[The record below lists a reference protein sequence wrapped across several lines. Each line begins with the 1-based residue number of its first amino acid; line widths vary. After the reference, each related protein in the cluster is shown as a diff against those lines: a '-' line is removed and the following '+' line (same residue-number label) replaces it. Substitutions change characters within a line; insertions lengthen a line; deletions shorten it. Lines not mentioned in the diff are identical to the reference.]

1 MAVNTA
7 GRRASLKVAGG
18 GLSPSATPIEARGG
32 TAGFTGGL
40 TRLPDDIYLAI
51 AVVVVVGMMVLPLPP
66 ALLDALITVNIG
78 LALTVLL
85 VSMYIREPLQFSV
98 FPSLLLIATL
108 FRLGLNV
115 SATRQIL
122 LSGYA
127 GRVIDAFGHF
137 VIGGNYV
144 VGVVIFLILVVI
156 QFVVITNGA
165 GRVAEVAAR
174 FTLDA
179 MPGKQMAI
187 DADLNAG
194 IIDEAE
200 ARRRRRLIELEA
212 DFYGAM
218 DGASKF
224 VKGDAIAGVVIILIN
239 IVGGIVIGVLQ
250 RGLPIDR
257 ALQTYTVLTVGDG
270 LVSQI
275 PALLIST
282 ATGIIVTRAGA
293 AEGGSLGQEMARQ
306 VLYGP
311 KPLALAGGLLG
322 MLALVPGMP
331 TVPFLMVG
339 AGLGALAYAVR
350 RSQPPVPPSAPSEA
364 ASPTAPQAADE
375 VAAVLKNLQP
385 DPLELEVG
393 YGLIPLVEG
402 GAPGPFPP
410 AAPATGGGLLGRISL
425 LRRQIAQEL
434 GFVIPTVRVRDNLEL
449 GAYQYRIKLRG
460 VAVASGEVR
469 PGMYLILH
477 GTGGAPGIPGE
488 DTKEPVFGLPAR
500 WVEPGWRDQAELSG
514 YTVVDPAGV
523 IITHLS
529 ETVRS
534 LAAELLTRQEVKDL
548 VDQLKTRYPALV
560 EDLIPDQ
567 LTLGELERVLKNL
580 LRERVPI
587 RDLVTILEGISPW
600 LKTTRD
606 PDQLSEAAR
615 QALARALCQQLA
627 EPDPD
632 GRVAGRLVGFALGPN
647 LQNLL
652 LNSLTAAE
660 GGHEAG
666 TVLALAPDVAQRLV
680 LRLAAAMEGLAAEG
694 HKPILFCPPKLRLPL
709 RRLTERSLPGLV
721 LLSYAEVAP
730 GYQVEIRTSVELEE

>member
-1 MAVNTA
+1 MAVNA
-7 GRRASLKVAGG
+7 RPAQHR
-18 GLSPSATPIEARGG
+18 GLS
-32 TAGFTGGL
+32 
-40 TRLPDDIYLAI
+40 DIYLAV
-51 AVVVVVGMMVLPLPP
+51 AVVVVVGMMILPLPP
-66 ALLDALITVNIG
+66 ALLDALITINIG

-85 VSMYIREPLQFSV
+85 VSMYIREPLEFSV
-98 FPSLLLIATL
+98 FPSLLLVATL

-122 LSGYA
+122 LHGYA

-144 VGVVIFLILVVI
+144 IGVVIFLILIVI

-224 VKGDAIAGVVIILIN
+224 VKGDAVAGVVIILIN

-275 PALLIST
+275 PALLVST

-306 VLYGP
+306 ILYGP
-311 KPLALAGGLLG
+311 KPLAVAAGLLG
-322 MLALVPGMP
+322 GLALIPGMP
-331 TVPFLMVG
+331 TLPFMAVG
-339 AGLGALAYAVR
+339 AGLGGLAYALR
-350 RSQPPVPPSAPSEA
+350 RSALGPSGPGAAQPPSA
-364 ASPTAPQAADE
+364 APEPADE
-375 VAAVLKNLQP
+375 VAAVLKTLQP

-402 GAPGPFPP
+402 GASPG
-410 AAPATGGGLLGRISL
+410 GSLLARITL

-460 VAVASGEVR
+460 VQVASGEVR
-469 PGMYLILH
+469 PNMYLVLY
-477 GTGGAPGIPGE
+477 GAARGAVPEIPGE

-500 WVEPGWRDQAELSG
+500 WIEAGFRDQAELSG
-514 YTVVDPAGV
+514 HTVVDPAGV

-529 ETVRS
+529 ETVKS
-534 LAAELLTRQEVKDL
+534 LAAELLTRQDVRQL
-548 VDQLKTRYPALV
+548 VDQLKSRYPALV
-560 EDLIPDQ
+560 EELIPDQ
-567 LTLGELERVLKNL
+567 LSLGELQRVLQNL

-587 RDLVTILEGISPW
+587 RDLVTILEAVSPL

-615 QALARALCQQLA
+615 QGLCRLISQQLA
-627 EPDPD
+627 E
-632 GRVAGRLVGFALGPN
+632 GSRIIGFALGPG
-647 LQNLL
+647 LQELL
-652 LNSLTAAE
+652 LNSLTTTE
-660 GGHEAG
+660 GGS
-666 TVLALAPDVAQRLV
+666 TILALPSDTARQL
-680 LRLAAAMEGLAAEG
+680 LSRLAAAMESLAAEG
-694 HKPILFCPPKLRLPL
+694 HRAVLFCPPKLRLPL

-721 LLSYAEVAP
+721 ILSYAEVAP
-730 GYQVEIRTSVELEE
+730 GYQLEIRTAVELDGS

>member
-1 MAVNTA
+1 MAVNA
-7 GRRASLKVAGG
+7 RPAQHR
-18 GLSPSATPIEARGG
+18 GLS
-32 TAGFTGGL
+32 
-40 TRLPDDIYLAI
+40 DIYLAV
-51 AVVVVVGMMVLPLPP
+51 AVVVVVGMMILPLPP
-66 ALLDALITVNIG
+66 ALLDALITINIG

-85 VSMYIREPLQFSV
+85 VSMYIREPLEFSV
-98 FPSLLLIATL
+98 FPSLLLVATL

-122 LSGYA
+122 LHGYA

-144 VGVVIFLILVVI
+144 IGVVIFLILIVI

-224 VKGDAIAGVVIILIN
+224 VKGDAVAGVVIILIN

-275 PALLIST
+275 PALLVST

-306 VLYGP
+306 ILYGP
-311 KPLALAGGLLG
+311 KPLAVAAGLLG
-322 MLALVPGMP
+322 GLALIPGMP
-331 TVPFLMVG
+331 TLPFMAVG
-339 AGLGALAYAVR
+339 AGLGGLAYALR
-350 RSQPPVPPSAPSEA
+350 RSALGPSGPGAAQPPSA
-364 ASPTAPQAADE
+364 APEPADE
-375 VAAVLKNLQP
+375 VAAVLKTLQP

-402 GAPGPFPP
+402 GASPG
-410 AAPATGGGLLGRISL
+410 GSLLARITL

-449 GAYQYRIKLRG
+449 GAYQYRIKIRG
-460 VAVASGEVR
+460 VQVASGEVR
-469 PGMYLILH
+469 PNMYLVLY
-477 GTGGAPGIPGE
+477 GAARGAVPEIPGE

-500 WVEPGWRDQAELSG
+500 WIEAGFRDQAELSG
-514 YTVVDPAGV
+514 HTVVDPAGV

-529 ETVRS
+529 ETVKS
-534 LAAELLTRQEVKDL
+534 LAAELLTRQDVRQL
-548 VDQLKTRYPALV
+548 VDQLKSRYPALV
-560 EDLIPDQ
+560 EELIPDQ
-567 LTLGELERVLKNL
+567 LSLGELQRVLQNL

-587 RDLVTILEGISPW
+587 RDLVTILEAVSPL

-615 QALARALCQQLA
+615 QGLCRLISQQLA
-627 EPDPD
+627 E
-632 GRVAGRLVGFALGPN
+632 GSRIIGFALGPG
-647 LQNLL
+647 LQELL
-652 LNSLTAAE
+652 LNSLTTTE
-660 GGHEAG
+660 GGS
-666 TVLALAPDVAQRLV
+666 TILALPSDTARQL
-680 LRLAAAMEGLAAEG
+680 LSRLAAAMESLAAEG
-694 HKPILFCPPKLRLPL
+694 HRAVLFCPPKLRLPL

-721 LLSYAEVAP
+721 ILSYAEVAP
-730 GYQVEIRTSVELEE
+730 GYQLEIRTAVELDGS

>member
-1 MAVNTA
+1 MTANTSSA
-7 GRRASLKVAGG
+7 EQRPALLAGG
-18 GLSPSATPIEARGG
+18 
-32 TAGFTGGL
+32 
-40 TRLPDDIYLAI
+40 DIYLAV
-51 AVVVVVGMMVLPLPP
+51 AVVVVVGMMILPLPP
-66 ALLDALITVNIG
+66 ALLDVLITVNIG

-98 FPSLLLIATL
+98 FPSLLLVATL

-122 LSGYA
+122 LQGYA
-127 GRVIDAFGHF
+127 GKVIDAFGHF

-144 VGVVIFLILVVI
+144 IGVVIFLILVVI

-224 VKGDAIAGVVIILIN
+224 VKGDAIAGVIIILIN

-282 ATGIIVTRAGA
+282 ATGIIVTRAA
-293 AEGGSLGQEMARQ
+293 SESSLGQEMARQ
-306 VLYGP
+306 VLAGP
-311 KPLALAGGLLG
+311 KPLGLAAGLLG
-322 MLALVPGMP
+322 GLALIPGMP
-331 TVPFLMVG
+331 TLPFLAIG
-339 AGLGALAYAVR
+339 GGLGALAFAVHR
-350 RSQPPVPPSAPSEA
+350 ARDLSGEPAPPALSGPRPEG
-364 ASPTAPQAADE
+364 ADE
-375 VAAVLKNLQP
+375 VAAVLKTVQP

-402 GAPGPFPP
+402 NGPGGSLVQRV
-410 AAPATGGGLLGRISL
+410 AL
-425 LRRQIAQEL
+425 LRRQVAQEL

-449 GAYQYRIKLRG
+449 KAHQYRVKLRG
-460 VAVASGEVR
+460 VTVAAGEVR
-469 PGMYLILH
+469 PNMYLLLQ
-477 GTGGAPGIPGE
+477 GAASAPEIPGE
-488 DTKEPVFGLPAR
+488 DTKEPAFGLPAR
-500 WVEPGWRDQAELSG
+500 WVEPGWRDQAELLG
-514 YTVVDPAGV
+514 YTVVDPVGV

-529 ETVRS
+529 ETVRNF
-534 LAAELLTRQEVKDL
+534 AADLLTRQEVRQL
-548 VDQLKTRYPALV
+548 VDQLKTQYPALV
-560 EDLIPDQ
+560 EELIPEQ
-567 LTLGELERVLKNL
+567 VTLGELQRVLKNL

-587 RDLVTILEGISPW
+587 RDLVTILESISP
-600 LKTTRD
+600 LLRTTRD
-606 PDQLSEAAR
+606 PDQLTEAAR
-615 QALARALCQQLA
+615 QGLARAICQLYA
-627 EPDPD
+627 EADN
-632 GRVAGRLVGFALGPN
+632 RLVGFALGPN
-647 LQNLL
+647 AQNLL

-660 GGHEAG
+660 AG
-666 TVLALAPDVAQRLV
+666 TVLALAPDLAQRL
-680 LRLAAAMEGLAAEG
+680 LARLASAMESLAAEG
-694 HKPILFCPPKLRLPL
+694 YRPILFCPPRLRLPL
-709 RRLTERSLPGLV
+709 RRLTERPLPGLV

-730 GYQVEIRTSVELEE
+730 GYQLEVRTTVELEG